1 MEPVTLMKLLDAW
14 GKNQSWLARQ
24 IDCTTQAVSQWVNGK
39 GNPEPIFAERIAK
52 LFGVIHTTVDGHMV
66 YIPDNA
72 TTRRKLT
79 RLTSKYLQDK
89 AAKGEI

>member
-1 MEPVTLMKLLDAW
+1 MEPVSLMRLLDAF
-14 GKNQSWLARQ
+14 GKSQSWLARELEC
-24 IDCTTQAVSQWVNGK
+24 DTSAVSYWISGK
-39 GNPEPIFAERIAK
+39 SNPSSFHAEKIAK
-52 LFGVIHTTVDGHMV
+52 LFGVTHTTKDGQMV
-66 YIPDNA
+66 YIPNNA

>member
-1 MEPVTLMKLLDAW
+1 MEPVTLMRLLDAW
-14 GKNQSWLARQ
+14 GKNQSWLAKQ
-24 IDCTTQAVSQWVNGK
+24 IDCDKSSVWAWVNRE
-39 GNPEPIFAERIAK
+39 GNPAPIYAERIAK

-66 YIPDNA
+66 YIPTSA
-72 TTRRKLT
+72 TTKRKLT